1 MHYNHR
7 YCNTLK
13 KARIYALTNLYEEIN
28 TDFDI
33 NYTLPFYLLRTIETT
48 KTLHIYLMTLKVAF
62 HCNAYNNRTLLG
74 TRGLVNIQYLNYC
87 WEQQRGLVNVQY
99 PYYCWE
105 QQRGLVNV
113 QYPNYCNIV
122 RCISLAVLCGII
134 QCNSDVT
141 IATKYPTEPSCCI
154 YLG

>member
-1 MHYNHR
+1 MNKNIIYRIKQYLFTCTLHYNHR

-28 TDFDI
+28 TDFDK
-33 NYTLPFYLLRTIETT
+33 NYTLPFYLLSTIETT

-87 WEQQRGLVNVQY
+87 WEQQKGWLMSNIPIIAGNNREVWLMSNIQIIVTLCVVLVSL
-99 PYYCWE
+99 YY
-105 QQRGLVNV
+105 VV
-113 QYPNYCNIV
+113 
-122 RCISLAVLCGII
+122 
-134 QCNSDVT
+134 
-141 IATKYPTEPSCCI
+141 
-154 YLG
+154 